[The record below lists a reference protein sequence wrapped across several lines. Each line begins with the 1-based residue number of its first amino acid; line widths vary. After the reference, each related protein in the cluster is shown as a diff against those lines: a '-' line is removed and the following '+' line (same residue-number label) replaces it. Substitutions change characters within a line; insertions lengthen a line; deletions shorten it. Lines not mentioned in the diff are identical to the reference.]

1 MAAAEPPG
9 DGARPAPAARRRP
22 ARPRPGRRDPP
33 LSHLAILARETG
45 VPTVVGL
52 RGAVDRFPPGTRLL
66 VDGDGGRVEALGA
79 RAGEESVA

>member
-1 MAAAEPPG
+1 M
-9 DGARPAPAARRRP
+9 
-22 ARPRPGRRDPP
+22 
-33 LSHLAILARETG
+33 
-45 VPTVVGL
+45 PTVVGL